1 MKSMKRTATTTT
13 TATTVD
19 TMGEQKNTGKEMV
32 WGANPMMNSIKIPL
46 PPQLPP
52 PPSLLPPPPSYWGN
66 NTNTNPMFKST
77 MPPPPP
83 PPFRSAAAA
92 AASTSNKH
100 SNKARSRWKKI
111 FRQNK
116 VIRAF
121 QKNRNKQQEKSPQ
134 DLSLEMVDVEVEMVD
149 MMDNGSSSD
158 VYILSAETNDIA
170 GTFLK

>member
-1 MKSMKRTATTTT
+1 MH
-13 TATTVD
+13 
-19 TMGEQKNTGKEMV
+19 
-32 WGANPMMNSIKIPL
+32 
-46 PPQLPP
+46 
-52 PPSLLPPPPSYWGN
+52 

-92 AASTSNKH
+92 AASSDKH

-149 MMDNGSSSD
+149 MMDNGSSSSD